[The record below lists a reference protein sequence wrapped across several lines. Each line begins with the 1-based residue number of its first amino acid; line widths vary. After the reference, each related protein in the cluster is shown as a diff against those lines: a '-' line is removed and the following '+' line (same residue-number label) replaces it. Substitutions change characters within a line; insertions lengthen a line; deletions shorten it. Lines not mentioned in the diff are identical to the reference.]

1 MSNNNKV
8 YFAIAG
14 IVIIT
19 FALLI
24 FIIKPLFSS
33 LKESSGQLF
42 LTMKELTLLESKI
55 QQSSVLEKEIQSLK
69 PDFDRIKALFVDLEM
84 PIGFIQFLEE
94 TAESSGVQ
102 INISLLPQQE
112 KIQEQPPFPFL
123 KFQLLV
129 LGNSKNC
136 LQFLEK
142 LENAPY
148 LIEIESLSSRRIT
161 EEQLR
166 TEKYQGFSEGDT
178 EFNLLIKAFTK

>member
-1 MSNNNKV
+1 MSDNNKI

-14 IVIIT
+14 IVIIS

-24 FIIKPLFSS
+24 FIIKPFFSS
-33 LKESSGQLF
+33 IKESSKQLF
-42 LTMKELTLLESKI
+42 LTMKELVLLENKVR
-55 QQSSVLEKEIQSLK
+55 QSSVLEKEIESLK
-69 PDFDRIKALFVDLEM
+69 PDLDRIKALFVDLEM

-102 INISLLPQQE
+102 INISFLPQQE
-112 KIQEQPPFPFL
+112 KIQEQTSFPFL

-129 LGNSKNC
+129 LGNSRNC

-148 LIEIESLSSRRIT
+148 LIEIENLASRRIT
-161 EEQLR
+161 EEQLK
-166 TEKYQGFSEGDT
+166 TEKYQGFSAGDT